1 MWQKAMSKFFQT
13 YLIGIEEDTIDN
25 VANKSLMAGLAI
37 PWFLNE
43 CWTLWDYKTSNAK
56 SQMGLI

>member
-1 MWQKAMSKFFQT
+1 MSKFFQT

-37 PWFLNE
+37 P
-43 CWTLWDYKTSNAK
+43 
-56 SQMGLI
+56 